1 MKPSVRR
8 VCANF
13 LADRLYWLMPK
24 ADHAWACAMA
34 AEIGLIEA
42 DGAAF
47 RFAIGCVW
55 VACRAS
61 ITAWW
66 GGPLP
71 ILVAPS
77 SRASSWR
84 LSMLRNRLG
93 MACGSAA
100 TLLGCAVMAHLGA
113 PVPYIVM
120 NFGALLFALATVS
133 VLPSHA
139 ATRDGG
145 RGWIAL
151 GAGLVLLA
159 FAAHGLVFD
168 KPDRWVR
175 IGGIALQP
183 TMVLVPWM
191 VVALA
196 RRSDWEAR
204 IGIACAAAAIAVQG
218 DVALSSALLCGL
230 LPGLQGASGRLRGAL
245 LAWAVVCWGLALL
258 RSQPHVPLAYVDG
271 VVAGAFVAGLA
282 PGLTL
287 CVGLGLML
295 APTLPAWSRGSADV
309 AGGLEFQAFGA
320 FWVAAVGAALCTN
333 GQTPLV
339 GFGGSAVLGYFLSL
353 TVLQAR
359 RGLVY
364 RDGVHRKGTGHA
376 QLPVQPNDKPSADLR
391 LAVSHSAFG
400 EITNHHHQRVR

>member
-1 MKPSVRR
+1 MKPSGRR

-13 LADRLYWLMPK
+13 LADRLHWLMPK
-24 ADHAWACAMA
+24 AEHAWAGAMA

-42 DGAAF
+42 DGAAL

-66 GGPLP
+66 ASPSP
-71 ILVAPS
+71 ILAAPS
-77 SRASSWR
+77 SGASSWR
-84 LSMLRNRLG
+84 LLVLQDRLD
-93 MACGSAA
+93 MACGSVA
-100 TLLGCAVMAHLGA
+100 TLLGCAVMAHVGA

-120 NFGALLFALATVS
+120 NFGALLFALATVA
-133 VLPSHA
+133 VLPSRA

-151 GAGLVLLA
+151 GAGLMLVA

-168 KPDRWVR
+168 ELHRWIR

-183 TMVLVPWM
+183 SMVLVPWM

-196 RRSDWEAR
+196 RRADWLAW

-230 LPGLQGASGRLRGAL
+230 LPGLHSAPGRRRWAL

-258 RSQPHVPLAYVDG
+258 RGQPHMPLAYVDG

-295 APTLPAWSRGSADV
+295 APAMPAWRRGA
-309 AGGLEFQAFGA
+309 AGRLEFQAFGA
-320 FWVAAVGAALCTN
+320 FWAAAVGAALCTN

-353 TVLQAR
+353 TALPAR
-359 RGLVY
+359 RGPVY
-364 RDGVHRKGTGHA
+364 RDGVYRKGTGHA
-376 QLPVQPNDKPSADLR
+376 QLPVQPHDKPSADLR
-391 LAVSHSAFG
+391 LAVSHSALG
-400 EITNHHHQRVR
+400 EITNRHHHLGH

>member
-1 MKPSVRR
+1 MKPSGRR
-8 VCANF
+8 VCADF
-13 LADRLYWLMPK
+13 LADRLHWLMPK

-42 DGAAF
+42 DGAAL

-61 ITAWW
+61 FTAWW
-66 GGPLP
+66 AGPSPL
-71 ILVAPS
+71 LAAPNS
-77 SRASSWR
+77 SASSWR
-84 LSMLRNRLG
+84 LSILQDRLG

-120 NFGALLFALATVS
+120 NFGALLFALATVA
-133 VLPSHA
+133 VLPSRA
-139 ATRDGG
+139 ATRDGS
-145 RGWIAL
+145 REWIAL
-151 GAGLVLLA
+151 GAGLMLVA

-168 KPDRWVR
+168 ELGRWVR

-196 RRSDWEAR
+196 RRADGVAW

-218 DVALSSALLCGL
+218 EVVLASALLCGL
-230 LPGLQGASGRLRGAL
+230 LPGLQRALGRMRGAL
-245 LAWAVVCWGLALL
+245 LAWAVACWCLALL
-258 RSQPHVPLAYVDG
+258 RGQPHVPMAYVDG
-271 VVAGAFVAGLA
+271 VVAGAFIAGVA
-282 PGLTL
+282 PGLAL

-295 APTLPAWSRGSADV
+295 APALPSWRGGSPRAT
-309 AGGLEFQAFGA
+309 GGLEFQAFGA
-320 FWVAAVGAALCTN
+320 FWAAAVGAALCTN

-353 TVLQAR
+353 TALPAR
-359 RGLVY
+359 RGPFY
-364 RDGVHRKGTGHA
+364 
-376 QLPVQPNDKPSADLR
+376 
-391 LAVSHSAFG
+391 G
-400 EITNHHHQRVR
+400 EIKNPHHHWVR

>member
-1 MKPSVRR
+1 MKPSGRR

-13 LADRLYWLMPK
+13 LADRLHWLMPK
-24 ADHAWACAMA
+24 AEHAWASAMA

-42 DGAAF
+42 DGAAL

-66 GGPLP
+66 AGPAP
-71 ILVAPS
+71 ILAAPS
-77 SRASSWR
+77 SGASSRR
-84 LSMLRNRLG
+84 LSMLQNRLG

-113 PVPYIVM
+113 PAPYIVM
-120 NFGALLFALATVS
+120 NFGALLFALATVA
-133 VLPSHA
+133 VLPSRA

-151 GAGLVLLA
+151 GAGLMLVA

-168 KPDRWVR
+168 ELGRWVR

-191 VVALA
+191 VMVLA
-196 RRSDWEAR
+196 RRADWVAW
-204 IGIACAAAAIAVQG
+204 IGIACAAAAIAVQS
-218 DVALSSALLCGL
+218 DVALASALLCGL
-230 LPGLQGASGRLRGAL
+230 LPGLQSAPGRLRGAL
-245 LAWAVVCWGLALL
+245 LAWAVGCWGLALL
-258 RSQPHVPLAYVDG
+258 HGQPHVPLAYVDG

-295 APTLPAWSRGSADV
+295 APALPAWRRGSAGA
-309 AGGLEFQAFGA
+309 AGGLELRAFGA
-320 FWVAAVGAALCTN
+320 FWAAAVGAALCTN

-353 TVLQAR
+353 TALPAR
-359 RGLVY
+359 LGPVS
-364 RDGVHRKGTGHA
+364 RDGVYR
-376 QLPVQPNDKPSADLR
+376 
-391 LAVSHSAFG
+391 
-400 EITNHHHQRVR
+400 EITNPHHHRVR